1 MSGSLPASDRVL
13 TIRRA
18 ESMAYQDDR
27 DELALHEATT
37 GEQIAL
43 FDLEEI
49 AVDPDYDE
57 FDDAYVLDSGHVLVT
72 GKLKPQGR
80 TPGICHW
87 LFKAATLQPL
97 GRLRYPVPVSE
108 DVTPLGD
115 GAWLTRHGEQLH
127 HWALG

>member
-1 MSGSLPASDRVL
+1 
-13 TIRRA
+13 
-18 ESMAYQDDR
+18 MAYQDDR

-115 GAWLTRHGEQLH
+115 GAWLTRHGGQLH

>member
-57 FDDAYVLDSGHVLVT
+57 FDDAYVLDFGHVLVT
-72 GKLKPQGR
+72 GKLKP
-80 TPGICHW
+80 
-87 LFKAATLQPL
+87 
-97 GRLRYPVPVSE
+97 
-108 DVTPLGD
+108 
-115 GAWLTRHGEQLH
+115 
-127 HWALG
+127 